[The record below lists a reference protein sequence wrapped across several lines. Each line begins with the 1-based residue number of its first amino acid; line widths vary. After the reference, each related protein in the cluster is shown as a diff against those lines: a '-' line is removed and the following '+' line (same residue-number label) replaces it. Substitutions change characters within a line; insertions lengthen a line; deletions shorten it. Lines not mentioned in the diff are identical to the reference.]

1 MRKYIAI
8 IEGNHEG
15 LVGSRDGTLYGA
27 AEGFADTLRACASQ
41 SATEIA
47 LDFTIIRPHFADHHL
62 SSDMF
67 DHCDGVVF
75 TGSANRWS
83 ADEVEAAPAR
93 KVMAR
98 ALDTALPVFGSCY
111 GLQLAVAVL
120 GGENRANPQRT
131 EFAIA
136 RDITLSAEGKRHA
149 LYQGKAAVFDAR
161 CMHRDE
167 IARLPSGAV
176 SLSYNDHST
185 HQAMAYETG
194 GVKFWGVQY
203 HPELQ
208 FQDIAHYIKHNDVN
222 SFEDARYLASQ
233 LGISDNVTEIC
244 ADFMRLDKEDDAAL
258 HKKYQLSE
266 ALINKQAHRI
276 ELVNFLKQL

>member
-1 MRKYIAI
+1 MRKHIAL

-15 LVGSRDGTLYGA
+15 LVGYRDGALYGA
-27 AEGFADTLRACASQ
+27 AEGFAETLQACRSD
-41 SATEIA
+41 IA

-83 ADEVEAAPAR
+83 ADEAEAAPAR
-93 KVMAR
+93 EVMAR
-98 ALDTALPVFGSCY
+98 ALDTARPVFGSCY

-136 RDITLSAEGKRHA
+136 RDITLSEKGKTHA

-176 SLSYNDHST
+176 SLSSNDHSA
-185 HQAMAYETG
+185 HQAIAYETG
-194 GVKFWGVQY
+194 GVQFWGVQY

-208 FQDIAHYIKHNDVN
+208 FQDIAHYIKRNDVN

-233 LGISDNVTEIC
+233 LGISNDLTEIC
-244 ADFMRLDKEDDAAL
+244 ADFMRLDAGDDAAL
-258 HKKYQLSE
+258 QKKYQLSE
-266 ALINKQAHRI
+266 ALINKQTHRI

>member
-1 MRKYIAI
+1 MRKHIAI

-15 LVGSRDGTLYGA
+15 LVGYRDGSLYGA
-27 AEGFADTLRACASQ
+27 AEGFADTLQACAAQ
-41 SATEIA
+41 SEKEMA

-67 DHCDGVVF
+67 DDCDGVVF

-83 ADEVEAAPAR
+83 ADEAEAAPAR
-93 KVMAR
+93 QVMAR

-120 GGENRANPQRT
+120 GGENRANPKRT

-136 RDITLSAEGKRHA
+136 RDITLSAEGKTHA
-149 LYQGKAAVFDAR
+149 LYQGKVAVFDAR

-176 SLSYNDHST
+176 SPVIMTIACTKLWPMRRAGCNFGVCNITLNYNSKISQIISSTMMSTVLKMRGIWPHSL
-185 HQAMAYETG
+185 
-194 GVKFWGVQY
+194 VF
-203 HPELQ
+203 
-208 FQDIAHYIKHNDVN
+208 
-222 SFEDARYLASQ
+222 
-233 LGISDNVTEIC
+233 
-244 ADFMRLDKEDDAAL
+244 
-258 HKKYQLSE
+258 
-266 ALINKQAHRI
+266 LIM
-276 ELVNFLKQL
+276 